1 MISTIRF
8 LNRQIFQEAEL
19 VQAMKQYVLECGGE
33 EALQAWLKENELW
46 SKGMLGLMN
55 DFEERYINV
64 EYPHKVISS

>member
-1 MISTIRF
+1 M
-8 LNRQIFQEAEL
+8 
-19 VQAMKQYVLECGGE
+19 LECGGE